1 MRKNA
6 ATTVAVIVVAAGV
19 LGFAAW
25 RLQPAWLVT
34 MVDTARVA
42 AGMPPSGAAQGD
54 AATAGAGK
62 ADGAK
67 ADAGKTDAGKA
78 GTASG
83 GKGGRRGGGAPS
95 VSVATAVS
103 GELPVRRSTIG
114 WIASTAS
121 TTVTAQ
127 QQGMVTALLAK
138 NGQEVKAGDVLVQL
152 DDRAAKATLDRD
164 TAALAR
170 DGATVTS
177 TKADLKRAEDLFSRK
192 FDSQQQ
198 LDQATAAAASAE
210 AVVNLDQANI
220 AADKVVLDE
229 MSIKA
234 PHDGRLG
241 AFAITVGSL
250 IQPSNPVVTLTD
262 VDNIEAVF
270 AVSDADVDLL
280 RRSLATGP
288 VPVQLVAADMSAA
301 PAGSG
306 AATKAAPTPVA
317 GEVDFIDSAIVQGS
331 GTIAVRASVKNTDRV
346 FWPGQAV
353 KVDVDLGTL
362 SPVVIV
368 PTVAV
373 QPGQAGP
380 NVFVVKPDKT
390 IDVRPVTVA
399 GIVGDRAAISA
410 GLTAGEQVITEG
422 QLALASGMA
431 VTVRDGSGKPA
442 AAGKAPADAKT
453 KPAVVG
459 DAS

>member
-1 MRKNA
+1 MRKKA
-6 ATTVAVIVVAAGV
+6 ATTVALIVVAAGV

-25 RLQPAWLVT
+25 RLQPAWLVAMADKAGIAT
-34 MVDTARVA
+34 GSTAT
-42 AGMPPSGAAQGD
+42 GAAHGD
-54 AATAGAGK
+54 P
-62 ADGAK
+62 AK
-67 ADAGKTDAGKA
+67 ADAGKANAG
-78 GTASG
+78 G
-83 GKGGRRGGGAPS
+83 GAKGGRRGGGAS
-95 VSVATAVS
+95 TVSVATAS
-103 GELPVRRSTIG
+103 TGELPVRRSTIG

-127 QQGMVTALLAK
+127 QQGMVTALLAS

-164 TAALAR
+164 TAAMTR
-170 DGATVTS
+170 DQASVTS
-177 TKADLKRAEDLFSRK
+177 TQADLKRVGDLFSRK

-210 AVVNLDQANI
+210 AVVNLDAANI

-229 MSIKA
+229 MRIKA

-250 IQPSNPVVTLTD
+250 IQPGNAVVTLTD

-270 AVSDADVDLL
+270 TVSDADVDLL

-288 VPVQLVAADMSAA
+288 VPVQLLSADTSAA

-306 AATKAAPTPVA
+306 AVAKAQPTPVA
-317 GEVDFIDSAIVQGS
+317 GQVDFIDSSIVQGS
-331 GTIAVRASVKNTDRV
+331 GTMAVRASVKNTDRV

-410 GLTAGEQVITEG
+410 GLAAGEQVVTEG
-422 QLALASGMA
+422 QLALASGMK
-431 VTVRDGSGKPA
+431 VNVRDGTGKPA
-442 AAGKAPADAKT
+442 DAGKTPDAAKA